1 MTLKLEQNKR
11 VKMFILKDNGDI
23 YRRSKNLESWEKCIE
38 SVMLLLIQLKN
49 NCEESEKKIKVH

>member
-23 YRRSKNLESWEKCIE
+23 FRRSKNLGSWEKCIE

-49 NCEESEKKIKVH
+49 NCEESEKK

>member
-23 YRRSKNLESWEKCIE
+23 FRRSTNLESWGKMYRISYASSYIIEK
-38 SVMLLLIQLKN
+38 
-49 NCEESEKKIKVH
+49 